1 MEIFFL
7 IALGYGAVWMGR
19 KVLCRLRERRHAAE
33 ARRRWVAD
41 LQISFGRRQQEQQAR
56 NAVLRHKNR
65 LMQTALLQLE
75 QAPDFYRAASFAAH
89 AADIPLAFRQQQF
102 HRFRPSILA
111 HAVAKLRNGFDGE
124 TLRDS
129 LDKLVTN
136 LGMASFEADYIWQEA
151 QRQCERRESP
161 RATYAEAMTTMQQ
174 EHEQRMSVL
183 RTLVGVDDELREQ
196 LVEAE
201 EQRFRDQ
208 MLTHNDQPVQ
218 HHEEF

>member
-1 MEIFFL
+1 MEL
-7 IALGYGAVWMGR
+7 IIISALAYGVWRLGRYAVLKMR
-19 KVLCRLRERRHAAE
+19 
-33 ARRRWVAD
+33 ARRQAVEAKQRGEAE
-41 LQISFGRRQQEQQAR
+41 LRTSHYRHQQERQTRDA
-56 NAVLRHKNR
+56 ALRHKNR

-75 QAPDFYRAASFAAH
+75 QAPDFYRAASFAGH

-102 HRFRPSILA
+102 HRFRPRVLA
-111 HAVAKLRNGFDGE
+111 HAIAQIRNGVDIRP
-124 TLRDS
+124 LRDS

-161 RATYAEAMTTMQQ
+161 RATYAEAMTNMQR
-174 EHEQRMSVL
+174 EHEQRMSIL

-208 MLTHNDQPVQ
+208 MLTQNDQPVE
-218 HHEEF
+218 HREEF